1 MKNILIGGTVRAG
14 KSTLANLIRNKFKY
28 SLVESDTIVNAFDV
42 VFPELG
48 ITHKKAE
55 ITRER
60 YKPFLFEILNGFCR
74 DLKYNGNVT
83 IFPGAQFLP
92 EQIDEYLKKDKFIV
106 IFLGI
111 GDATP
116 RELMTKIR
124 EMDTASDWTNK
135 RTDEQL
141 LNNCKNIINESKELK
156 SQCEKFGFY
165 YFDTFI
171 NRIETLNKI
180 LKVIEKENENIVQ

>member
-74 DLKYNGNVT
+74 DLKYNQNVT
-83 IFPGAQFLP
+83 VFPGAQFLP
-92 EQIDEYLKKDKFIV
+92 EQINEYPKKDKYIV

-111 GDATP
+111 SDASP
-116 RELMTKIR
+116 QELMAKIR

-135 RTDEQL
+135 RSDEQL
-141 LNNCKNIINESKELK
+141 LNNCKNIIKESINLK
-156 SQCEKFGFY
+156 NDCEKFGFY
-165 YFDTFI
+165 YFDTFN
-171 NRIETLNKI
+171 NRSKTLNKI
-180 LKVIEKENENIVQ
+180 VEMIENENEI

>member
-42 VFPELG
+42 VFPELE
-48 ITHKKAE
+48 ITHKKVE
-55 ITRER
+55 LTREK

-74 DLKYNGNVT
+74 DLKYNSNVT

-92 EQIDEYLKKDKFIV
+92 QQINEYPKKDKYIV

-111 GDATP
+111 SDATP
-116 RELMTKIR
+116 QELMAKIR

-141 LNNCKNIINESKELK
+141 LNNCKNIIKESIDLK
-156 SQCEKFGFY
+156 NNCNKFGFY
-165 YFDTFI
+165 YFDTFK
-171 NRIETLNKI
+171 NRNETLDEI
-180 LKVIEKENENIVQ
+180 LKIIEKENL

>member
-1 MKNILIGGTVRAG
+1 MRNILIGGTVRAG

-55 ITRER
+55 ITREK

-74 DLKYNGNVT
+74 DLKYNDNVT

-92 EQIDEYLKKDKFIV
+92 EQINEYPKKDKYIV

-111 GDATP
+111 SDVAP
-116 RELMTKIR
+116 EELMAKIR
-124 EMDTASDWTNK
+124 EMDKPSDWTSK

-141 LNNCKNIINESKELK
+141 LVNCKNIIRESTDLK
-156 SQCEKFGFY
+156 NACEKYGFY
-165 YFDTFI
+165 YYDTFK
-171 NRIETLNKI
+171 NRTETLNEIVKMI
-180 LKVIEKENENIVQ
+180 ENENER

>member
-42 VFPELG
+42 VFFELG

-55 ITRER
+55 VTREK

-74 DLKYNGNVT
+74 DLKYNENVT

-92 EQIDEYLKKDKFIV
+92 EQINEYPKKDKYIV

-111 GDATP
+111 SDATP
-116 RELMTKIR
+116 QELMAKIR

-156 SQCEKFGFY
+156 RQCDKFGFY
-165 YFDTFI
+165 YFDTFK
-171 NRIETLNKI
+171 NRSKTLNKI
-180 LKVIEKENENIVQ
+180 VEMIENENEI